1 MRLSGP
7 AREGGAM
14 PPGPLPGPPPSAGRA
29 AARAATVGTRLGV
42 AGQYRQA
49 ERVAAADGGRSAVG
63 VGGEVALH
71 KCRGSGAGGGEA
83 GPPPPQRAG
92 GWAGLGVPGG
102 ARRQWGGG
110 GVAAAPWPLPHSP
123 HSGARAMETLR
134 ESVLH
139 LALQMSTYKRATLD
153 EEDLVDSLSEGDGYP
168 NGLQVGARALC
179 ETPARGSRACAPV
192 LPPPPSCLPGGGG
205 RGAVPAVSS
214 GQHWAAWSGVGG
226 VLMGQKY
233 PPGMPL
239 SAQNPPDHL
248 LLRLQPRW
256 QS

>member
-1 MRLSGP
+1 M
-7 AREGGAM
+7 
-14 PPGPLPGPPPSAGRA
+14 
-29 AARAATVGTRLGV
+29 
-42 AGQYRQA
+42 
-49 ERVAAADGGRSAVG
+49 
-63 VGGEVALH
+63 
-71 KCRGSGAGGGEA
+71 
-83 GPPPPQRAG
+83 
-92 GWAGLGVPGG
+92 
-102 ARRQWGGG
+102 
-110 GVAAAPWPLPHSP
+110 AAAPWPLPHSP

-205 RGAVPAVSS
+205 RGGRASRRLR
-214 GQHWAAWSGVGG
+214 AALGCMEWGG
-226 VLMGQKY
+226 GSFNGAEV
-233 PPGMPL
+233 PPGDAPVC
-239 SAQNPPDHL
+239 AQNPPDHL

>member
-1 MRLSGP
+1 MW
-7 AREGGAM
+7 
-14 PPGPLPGPPPSAGRA
+14 PPQ
-29 AARAATVGTRLGV
+29 T
-42 AGQYRQA
+42 
-49 ERVAAADGGRSAVG
+49 VAAALSALGVRWRCINAEGAGRDPRPHSG
-63 VGGEVALH
+63 LVGGPV
-71 KCRGSGAGGGEA
+71 SVS
-83 GPPPPQRAG
+83 RAG
-92 GWAGLGVPGG
+92 RGG
-102 ARRQWGGG
+102 SGGG

-226 VLMGQKY
+226 ALMGQKY

-239 SAQNPPDHL
+239 SVPKIL
-248 LLRLQPRW
+248 LTTCSSGYSPGGRVKAHTLPTPAELNWPSSLSQKRQALSAEGLALGHTAHYWR
-256 QS
+256 SLKLSSFSTKALHS